1 MPRPPPSSPP
11 GQAGPTRR
19 PGPTP
24 TSTLQASVV
33 SRPLSSS
40 STSEWDDGV
49 NSSFISTTSS
59 QPFFPSAPTP
69 NNTFSSPAAYDGQS
83 TSQYDLETGYTS
95 NSDIRLPYDP
105 IHPVLPT
112 TSGLSPHSSLRQ
124 PTSFSS
130 HASSHLLSSS
140 QQLSIPHS
148 IRPIPDPPLS
158 LRSDFS
164 SHITDQT
171 TPITETTSIGTPPS
185 AHKPPLDLASTESRN
200 GLRGQDDRD
209 AARLRQLGYD
219 AVLGRDYTFWSSLA
233 ISWLNIG
240 ALQGTI
246 NAVSAC
252 YSYGGPMMILIAW
265 PVSGVF
271 CFFLTLT
278 LSELASA
285 YPVSGAMSSW
295 AWKLARGSV
304 GGERFWAWTLGGF
317 VMGGHVGNILL
328 VTWEIV
334 NIVAG
339 TMAIS
344 FHYEKKSWHLFIMFL
359 VVLLI
364 CGTVGS
370 TGWGRSHRFWLISGL
385 YGFCMWVVLCITL
398 LATNATKHKPGP
410 TFTDFYNTTGWSS
423 KPYVYLLGWQF
434 TTIASGAD
442 ASAHMAEETQ
452 NPSRNVPNAMTA
464 SVVGTYLLGYI
475 SIILLLVSVSPE
487 DASTVRAHG
496 FPFGYILTKAI
507 SEHGAIAVCSL
518 MIVVLH
524 LQVLAQLQASSRF
537 VFALARDNAM
547 PFSNWIRRTNAA
559 KNPIFANWLVVA
571 LCVPFA
577 SMTLGSRAAL
587 YSVLAVT
594 ACTMSYVGYIVPVG
608 LYLFSGKNLQ
618 SEGRTTWSLRKW
630 SKPVAV
636 IGLLYGTLLIIAQTF
651 PGSRPVTAATMSWS
665 PVIIVGTMILC
676 FITWKSYG
684 DRHYSG
690 PIRAVTKWETG
701 VEIDLSSALNSSRSR
716 PSAASPIY
724 SPNANGLHHH
734 SFDPSGPRPPIMS
747 AETESS
753 LKLALEPHMPS
764 VVHTI
769 TVDSRRTT
777 ADTTGHGHGAGT
789 GVTVSTG
796 WTDGTDSSGW
806 TSGIES
812 GTGTG
817 NGTGSELRVG
827 VGSGETIGS
836 EDITPTTSR
845 VL

>member
-1 MPRPPPSSPP
+1 MARPPPSSPS
-11 GQAGPTRR
+11 GGTRR

-24 TSTLQASVV
+24 TPLSTFQSSVT
-33 SRPLSSS
+33 SRPLSSA

-69 NNTFSSPAAYDGQS
+69 NNTFSPPDAYDGQS
-83 TSQYDLETGYTS
+83 TSQLGVETGYTS

-112 TSGLSPHSSLRQ
+112 TSGLSPHSSLHQ
-124 PTSFSS
+124 PTSLTS
-130 HASSHLLSSS
+130 HASSHLISSS

-148 IRPIPDPPLS
+148 TRPIPDPPLS
-158 LRSDFS
+158 LHSGFS
-164 SHITDQT
+164 SHLADQT

-200 GLRGQDDRD
+200 GLRGQGDRD

-252 YSYGGPMMILIAW
+252 YSYGGPMMILVAW
-265 PVSGVF
+265 PISGIF

-304 GGERFWAWTLGGF
+304 GGERLWAWTLGGF
-317 VMGGHVGNILL
+317 ILL

-339 TMAIS
+339 TMSIS
-344 FHYEKKSWHLFIMFL
+344 FHYEKKSWHLFFMFL

-398 LATNATKHKPGP
+398 LATNATKHRPGP

-464 SVVGTYLLGYI
+464 SVIGTYLLGYI

-487 DASTVRAHG
+487 DASTVRAHV

-537 VFALARDNAM
+537 VFAMARDNAM

-577 SMTLGSRAAL
+577 SMTLGSRSAL

-594 ACTMSYVGYIVPVG
+594 ACTMSYVGYIVPAG

-618 SEGRTTWSLRKW
+618 SEGRTTWSLRRW

-636 IGLLYGTLLIIAQTF
+636 IGLFYGSLLIVAQTF

-676 FITWKSYG
+676 FITWKCYG

-701 VEIDLSSALNSSRSR
+701 VEIDLSSALNSSRSK
-716 PSAASPIY
+716 PSATSPIY
-724 SPNANGLHHH
+724 SPKGNGDFNGLHH
-734 SFDPSGPRPPIMS
+734 SPDLLGLRPPIVS
-747 AETESS
+747 TETESS

-769 TVDSRRTT
+769 TVDSRGT
-777 ADTTGHGHGAGT
+777 AHTGRGHGAES

-806 TSGIES
+806 TSGVES
-812 GTGTG
+812 GAQVGG
-817 NGTGSELRVG
+817 RSDMRVST
-827 VGSGETIGS
+827 GSGETIRS

-845 VL
+845 VV

>member
-1 MPRPPPSSPP
+1 MPRPPSSSPP
-11 GQAGPTRR
+11 EVTRR

-24 TSTLQASVV
+24 TSILHASVNT
-33 SRPLSSS
+33 RPLSSS
-40 STSEWDDGV
+40 SMSEWDDGI

-69 NNTFSSPAAYDGQS
+69 NNTFSPPDAYDGQS
-83 TSQYDLETGYTS
+83 TSQIGLETGYTTQ
-95 NSDIRLPYDP
+95 SDIPLPYDP
-105 IHPVLPT
+105 VPIHTVSPAA
-112 TSGLSPHSSLRQ
+112 SGLSPQSSLQQ
-124 PTSFSS
+124 PGSFST
-130 HASSHLLSSS
+130 HTSSHLLSSS
-140 QQLSIPHS
+140 QQVSIPHS
-148 IRPIPDPPLS
+148 TRPIPDPPLS
-158 LRSDFS
+158 LQSDFS
-164 SHITDQT
+164 SHLGDLT

-185 AHKPPLDLASTESRN
+185 AHRKPLDLASTESRS
-200 GLRGQDDRD
+200 GLRGQEDRD

-265 PVSGVF
+265 PVSGVL

-304 GGERFWAWTLGGF
+304 GGERIWAWILGGF

-344 FHYEKKSWHLFIMFL
+344 FQYEKKSWHLFIMFL
-359 VVLLI
+359 AVLFI

-385 YGFCMWVVLCITL
+385 YGFCMWVVLCVTL
-398 LATNATKHKPGP
+398 LATNATKHRPGP

-507 SEHGAIAVCSL
+507 SEHGAIAVCCL

-547 PFSNWIRRTNAA
+547 PFSHWIRRTNAA

-571 LCVPFA
+571 LCIPFA
-577 SMTLGSRAAL
+577 SMTLGSRSAL

-618 SEGRTTWSLRKW
+618 SEGRTTWSLRRW
-630 SKPVAV
+630 SKPVGY
-636 IGLLYGTLLIIAQTF
+636 IGLFYGSLLIVAQTF
-651 PGSRPVTAATMSWS
+651 PGSKPVTAATMSWS
-665 PVIIVGTMILC
+665 PVIIVGTMLLC
-676 FITWKSYG
+676 FITWKCYG

-724 SPNANGLHHH
+724 SPKADADALGL
-734 SFDPSGPRPPIMS
+734 RPPIIS
-747 AETESS
+747 TETDSS
-753 LKLALEPHMPS
+753 LKLALDPHMPS

-769 TVDSRRTT
+769 TVDSRRT
-777 ADTTGHGHGAGT
+777 ADTDTDMEHGAVT

-796 WTDGTDSSGW
+796 WTDETDSSGW

-812 GTGTG
+812 GTGHG
-817 NGTGSELRVG
+817 YDHGHGHGADLRVG
-827 VGSGETIGS
+827 TGSGETIRS
-836 EDITPTTSR
+836 EDLTPTTSR